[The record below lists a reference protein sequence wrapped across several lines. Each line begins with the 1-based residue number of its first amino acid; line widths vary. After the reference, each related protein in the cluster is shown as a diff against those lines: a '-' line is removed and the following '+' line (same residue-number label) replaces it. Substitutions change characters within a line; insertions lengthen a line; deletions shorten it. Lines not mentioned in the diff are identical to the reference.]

1 MLHVVIAE
9 NCAVMFLLDNMRA
22 QFHFHTILSKFNHA
36 HKATVM
42 CVKWNHNGNWLATAT
57 RDRSPHQDFP
67 HQEEMSC
74 GLSMTL
80 HGCVHLCDRG
90 V

>member
-9 NCAVMFLLDNMRA
+9 NCAMIFLLDNMRA

-42 CVKWNHNGNWLATAT
+42 CVKWNHNGNWLAIGYQGL
-57 RDRSPHQDFP
+57 RSVPSSTSGRNVMCFVT
-67 HQEEMSC
+67 MK
-74 GLSMTL
+74 
-80 HGCVHLCDRG
+80 
-90 V
+90 